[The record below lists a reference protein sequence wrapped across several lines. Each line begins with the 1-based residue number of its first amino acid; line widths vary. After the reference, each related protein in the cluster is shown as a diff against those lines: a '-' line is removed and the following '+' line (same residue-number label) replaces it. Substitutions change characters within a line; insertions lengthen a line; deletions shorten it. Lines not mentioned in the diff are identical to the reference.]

1 MTIDNDSLARLA
13 HATGM
18 TDVEFDERSQV
29 EAEVAAQ
36 QQVRTI
42 DPCWQ
47 GIIDRANA
55 RRKAELAAPTAG
67 EELEEFALMEEQA
80 RQQDEQHY
88 YDHISDPYEDH
99 DYGYHAFHDM

>member
-1 MTIDNDSLARLA
+1 MIIDHDSLSRLA

-36 QQVRTI
+36 QQVRRRME
-42 DPCWQ
+42 D
-47 GIIDRANA
+47 DRPTY
-55 RRKAELAAPTAG
+55 AE
-67 EELEEFALMEEQA
+67 EQEEFALMDEAA
-80 RQQDEQHY
+80 RHQDVQEYYQHM
-88 YDHISDPYEDH
+88 HDPYADH